1 MADRV
6 PSEAK
11 AERSLS
17 RTLGRVAWFR
27 SHRGL
32 VLAACLVLTAAIAVA
47 DALSPSSWLLG
58 AFYLIPLSLLMI
70 AYQRPV
76 VVAAG
81 GAVALCLDVI
91 VMVANSDLRNTATE
105 HVALVF
111 FALGLALLIELAAL
125 LGRIGEVS
133 RRALERAHLAET
145 DAEIVALSAQHLD
158 IDQLLDVSLERIV
171 AEVGA
176 TAGGVLVLEGEDDDG
191 QEWVVRADC
200 GLPAGSRGARLAKA
214 TLPISTDLLERGTAA
229 TYPDAHEILSAIDH
243 PLARAIVDSGVTYAV
258 SVPMRSARRPLGVVM
273 LGFTAKTGAL
283 DPEAV
288 RFVVRVVGHLASALE
303 NARLVGE
310 LSARERHLSL
320 VLESS
325 LDFAA
330 TLDPT
335 KVVESVVVRLA
346 ETLGVSDC
354 DVHLVIEPGRTT
366 IRTIISF
373 ENDLFDRAAEH
384 RDKTYSLDAFAST
397 AHVIETGSPL
407 IVSGLD
413 DPHLNDCERDL
424 MRKRNLLFQLGLPLK
439 SRDRVV
445 GVVELFDKSATKV
458 FTDEEIELA
467 EGMCR
472 FAALALDNAQLF
484 DRVERRNRALREL
497 VEIGRATA
505 TAHDVDELLRIVAR
519 RLHETLD
526 LCDCDIFTLRGDQ
539 LFSVVSFDRNGYD
552 EASIGHYLKVDE
564 YASSKRAVETQRPVV
579 VLESEAEDVSELER
593 SILTR
598 YGFVCSATI
607 PMVVDGRVH
616 GLIDVYDDRPRDFG
630 VEIDFLTSVGQS
642 TAAALRKQQLLEE
655 VTRRNVSLHE
665 LVELGGVVWR
675 SRDIGALVRQVSQR
689 LVKATGATCCEI
701 YRLQDDALRCAVSF
715 HQREGFDDS
724 GIGRPLRLLEYPAT
738 AMAID
743 RRETLIIADLDDDRL
758 SEKDQAMYARSG
770 FRSELVVPL
779 VVEDRVI
786 GLLDLFDERP
796 RDYSDVVD
804 FLVTA
809 GQMIAGAFN
818 NVALLGRLDET
829 NRELEALVDSGLEF
843 GSTLDLDRVLLAI
856 ASRIREVADA
866 KCCDIYALERGMA
879 RGLVS
884 ITADG
889 VDAQGDFAGS
899 LWDANLYSVRAML
912 GDKQPMVITDRDRSE
927 IVTDVEREEWVRYG
941 YRSAMR
947 LPLLS
952 RDRLYGW
959 IAIFDDRPREFGHLG
974 LLRGLAQV
982 AAQAVVNASLY
993 GELDASSQRLR
1004 LINDASLDLSSTLS
1018 LQTVLYA
1025 TAERLCVIGEVPCCD
1040 IYTLED
1046 GELVCLASVKDGA
1059 VAVGWVGQRVLLSEW
1074 ESDARVV
1081 ATRSTLTLGGA
1092 DDPQRS
1098 AEESASLAGTEFE
1111 SQLTVPLL
1119 AADKV
1124 IGVVQLLDRRRARE
1138 FSAETVATVEA
1149 ICRAAAL
1156 AFANA
1161 ELFDSERETS
1171 RSLESLARQLQSLQE
1186 ISLNLNRL
1194 RDEPLVLNEVVRAG
1208 AALLNVDR
1216 VAYAVRDGEV
1226 VELKA
1231 FFSTAREWQYSEEEA
1246 EAAIETLWRVLP
1258 QLGDL
1263 EPTPG
1268 VEVSIEQRAV
1278 LLDGSLVVP
1287 LKRHRT
1293 DAVAALIFS
1302 DRLGSGEFGEDDK
1315 RLATTLAAQ
1324 LSLRLRNVHAYQR
1337 EHQIAE
1343 EFQNALLEPPPAVAG
1358 VEFGV
1363 RYVPAGQAARVGGD
1377 FYDFVRLGPQRFMV
1391 AIGDV
1396 CGRGLNAAVETAMV
1410 RYMLRAYVAESSPGE
1425 SLARLN
1431 ATISAQAPD
1440 LPFLTMLV
1448 AYVDVARHTF
1458 DYAVAGH
1465 PRPVVFAAGERVALV
1480 EEGGFPIGVF
1490 PNSVYP
1496 TNRGV
1501 LPSGSTVVLYTD
1513 GLAEARREA
1522 TQIGEERLVR
1532 LIARHLERPTQEL
1545 ADTLISRARRFGGD
1559 NLDDDMAVVV
1569 VRLP

>member
-6 PSEAK
+6 PNEAR
-11 AERSLS
+11 AERRLLL
-17 RTLGRVAWFR
+17 TLGRVAWFS

-32 VLAACLVLTAAIAVA
+32 VLAVCMALAAIVAVA
-47 DALSPSSWLLG
+47 DLMAPANWLLG
-58 AFYLIPLSLLMI
+58 AFYLVPLALLMV

-81 GAVALCLDVI
+81 GLVCLCLDVG
-91 VMVANSDLRNTATE
+91 VMIATSDLRNNATE
-105 HVALVF
+105 HVAIIF
-111 FALGLALLIELAAL
+111 FGLGLGLLIELASL
-125 LGRIGEVS
+125 LSQIGEVS
-133 RRALERAHLAET
+133 RRALMRAKLSGA
-145 DAEIVALSAQHLD
+145 DAEIVALSAQQVG
-158 IDQLLDVSLERIV
+158 IDEILSVSLDRIMNELGV
-171 AEVGA
+171 SAA
-176 TAGGVLVLEGEDDDG
+176 GVLTLEED
-191 QEWVVRADC
+191 EWVVTAEW
-200 GLPAGSRGARLAKA
+200 GLPPDSQGSRLPREALPVSVAALDEGAAIVVADARAA
-214 TLPISTDLLERGTAA
+214 LEAV
-229 TYPDAHEILSAIDH
+229 DH
-243 PLARAIVDSGVTYAV
+243 PLARAMVDAGVV
-258 SVPMRSARRPLGVVM
+258 RGLIVPMRAQRGSLGALF
-273 LGFTAKTGAL
+273 LGFTREKGEI
-283 DPEAV
+283 DPEEA
-288 RFVVRVVGHLASALE
+288 RFATSVAGHLAITLE
-303 NARLVGE
+303 NARLLGE
-310 LSARERHLSL
+310 LTTRERQLSL
-320 VLESS
+320 VLDSS
-325 LDFAA
+325 FDFAA
-330 TLDPT
+330 TLDLA
-335 KVVESVVVRLA
+335 KVVQSVAIRLVEALAVDGCNVDVVV
-346 ETLGVSDC
+346 
-354 DVHLVIEPGRTT
+354 EPGRTT
-366 IRTIISF
+366 VRTLMSYL
-373 ENDLFDRAAEH
+373 EGGLDTWDHYVGE
-384 RDKTYSLDAFAST
+384 TYPITEFAST
-397 AHVIETGSPL
+397 AHVIETGRPL
-407 IVSGLD
+407 IVNGLD
-413 DPHLNDCERDL
+413 DHRLNDREREF
-424 MRKRNLLFQLGLPLK
+424 MREADQAFMFSLPLK
-439 SRDRVV
+439 SHDRVV
-445 GVVELFDKSATKV
+445 GVVELYDGDSGKV
-458 FTDEEIELA
+458 LTDDEVELA

-497 VEIGRATA
+497 VEIGRAATTA
-505 TAHDVDELLRIVAR
+505 RDVDELLRIVAK
-519 RLHETLD
+519 RLLETLD
-526 LCDCDIFTLRGDQ
+526 LCDCDIFTLRGDE
-539 LFSVVSFDRNGYD
+539 LYSVVSFDRNGYD
-552 EASIGHYLKVDE
+552 EESIGHSLRVDQ
-564 YASSKRAVETQRPVV
+564 YASSLRAIETLQPVV
-579 VLESEAEDVSELER
+579 VTDIHHEDVSVLER
-593 SILTR
+593 SVADE
-598 YGFVCSATI
+598 YGFVSSATV
-607 PMVVDGRVH
+607 PMVVEGRVH
-616 GLIDVYDDRPRDFG
+616 GLIDVYDDRPRDFN
-630 VEIDFLTSVGQS
+630 VEIDFLVSVGQV

-665 LVELGGVVWR
+665 LVELGAVVWR

-689 LVKATGATCCEI
+689 LVKASGATCCEI
-701 YRLQDDALRCAVSF
+701 YRLEDDALRCAVSF
-715 HQREGFDDS
+715 HTLEGFDDS
-724 GIGRPLRLLEYPAT
+724 GLGRPLRLLEYPAT

-743 RRETLIIADLDDDRL
+743 RRETLVIADLDDDRL
-758 SEKDQAMYARSG
+758 NERDRAMFLRSG
-770 FRSELVVPL
+770 FRSELIVPL
-779 VVEDRVI
+779 VVEDRVV
-786 GLLDLFDERP
+786 GLLDLFDEHA
-796 RDYSDVVD
+796 RDYADTVD

-809 GQMIAGAFN
+809 GQMIAGAFD

-856 ASRIREVADA
+856 ASRIRDVAAA
-866 KCCDIYALERGMA
+866 KCCEIHALERGMA

-884 ITADG
+884 VTADG
-889 VDAQGDFAGS
+889 VAEGFAGRV
-899 LWDANLYSVRAML
+899 WDIDLYSVRSML
-912 GDKQPMVITDRDRSE
+912 DDKKPMVITDRDRSE
-927 IVTDVEREEWVRYG
+927 VVTETEREEWIGHG
-941 YRSAMR
+941 YRSALR

-959 IAIFDDRPREFGHLG
+959 IVIFDDQPREFGHLG

-993 GELDASSQRLR
+993 SELDASTRRLR
-1004 LINDASLDLSSTLS
+1004 LINEASLDLSSTLS

-1025 TAERLCVIGEVPCCD
+1025 TAERLCVIGETPCCD
-1040 IYTLED
+1040 VYSID
-1046 GELVCLASVKDGA
+1046 GDDLVCLASVKDGS
-1059 VAVGWVGQRVLLSEW
+1059 VAVGWVGHRVPLSEW
-1074 ESDARVV
+1074 ASDQLVV
-1081 ATRSTLTLGGA
+1081 ATRSTITLGGA

-1098 AEESASLAGTEFE
+1098 AAESASLAETDFQ

-1119 AADKV
+1119 ATDRV
-1124 IGVVQLLDRRRARE
+1124 IGVVQLLDRRRGRE
-1138 FSAETVATVEA
+1138 FSSETVATVEA

-1161 ELFDSERETS
+1161 ELFDSQRETS
-1171 RSLESLARQLQSLQE
+1171 RTLERLAEQLQSLQE

-1194 RDEPLVLNEVVRAG
+1194 RDERQVLDEVVRSG

-1246 EAAIETLWRVLP
+1246 ETAIGTLWRVMP

-1268 VEVSIEQRAV
+1268 VEVSIEQQAV
-1278 LLDGSLVVP
+1278 LLDSSLVVP
-1287 LKRHRT
+1287 LKRHRS

-1324 LSLRLRNVHAYQR
+1324 LSLRLRNVHAFQR

-1343 EFQNALLEPPPAVAG
+1343 EFQNALLEPPPAIGG

-1363 RYVPAGQAARVGGD
+1363 RYVPAGQVARVGGD

-1410 RYMLRAYVAESSPGE
+1410 RYMLRSYVAESSPGE

-1431 ATISAQAPD
+1431 AAIGSQAPE

-1448 AYVDVARHTF
+1448 AYVDVARCTF

-1465 PRPVVFAAGERVALV
+1465 PRPIVFVEGERVALS

-1501 LPSGSTVVLYTD
+1501 LSAASTVVLYTD

-1532 LIARHLERPTQEL
+1532 LMGRHLDRSAQDL
-1545 ADTLISRARRFGGD
+1545 ADTLVSRVQRFGGD
-1559 NLDDDMAVVV
+1559 ALDDDMAVVV
-1569 VRLP
+1569 VRLR